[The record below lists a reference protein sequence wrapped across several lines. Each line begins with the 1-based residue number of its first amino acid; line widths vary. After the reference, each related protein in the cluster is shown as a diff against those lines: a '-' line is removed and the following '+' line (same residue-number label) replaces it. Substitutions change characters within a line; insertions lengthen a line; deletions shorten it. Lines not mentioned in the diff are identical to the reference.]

1 MKVYTLYFIAMF
13 FLLFQSA
20 FSQVTKTSSTQS
32 NQAKGASQ
40 PYQTTQ
46 TTNHQNQ
53 KPVTLSQATDS
64 LKFAVND
71 FKKSMSSIFG
81 NKRDTIQIFVA
92 DVEYDDA
99 NLSLLKE
106 CLKKVKGGKFVN
118 MQYKSSNAVLEVSYK
133 GSSTEL
139 WDQIPADSKKGFKI
153 VEVNDNN
160 MTLAVRK

>member
-1 MKVYTLYFIAMF
+1 MKVYTLYFIV
-13 FLLFQSA
+13 LTILFSHA
-20 FSQVTKTSSTQS
+20 ANSQVRRSTSTQS
-32 NQAKGASQ
+32 NQAKGSSQ
-40 PYQTTQ
+40 AGQTQ
-46 TTNHQNQ
+46 TANHQKQ
-53 KPVTLSQATDS
+53 PTMSQSADS

-71 FKKSMSSIFG
+71 FKKSMHSLFG
-81 NKRDTIQIFVA
+81 SKKDTIQIFVSE
-92 DVEYDDA
+92 VEYDDA

-106 CLKKVKGGKFVN
+106 SLKKIKGGKFVN

-139 WDQIPADSKKGFKI
+139 WDQIPADSKKAFKI